1 MWKQIRDLGL
11 LDMGIMIV
19 LSMALTF
26 GLIMG
31 CGNPDTINK
40 SDQPKLKTSV
50 STVKIT
56 PEEDQS
62 ENVNSQKPSNNTV
75 STNSAP
81 VAFKIEK
88 FRYRSNPIQLSWWV
102 PIDQIANYTIFTCE
116 RGKKNGCLALY
127 EITCTSST
135 ICEAKDVEDTENFIT
150 LSVEQET
157 GQKVF
162 STYDTPNNNYLN
174 IGSFYLKIIAVSPS
188 DQKVARTL
196 YKKLRTI

>member
-19 LSMALTF
+19 FSMALTF

-31 CGNPDTINK
+31 CGNLNTKDK
-40 SDQPKLKTSV
+40 SDQSKLKTSAP
-50 STVKIT
+50 TAKIAL
-56 PEEDQS
+56 EEDQA
-62 ENVNSQKPSNNTV
+62 ENINLQKPSSNEGNSNNTV

-81 VAFKIEK
+81 VEFKIEK

-135 ICEAKDVEDTENFIT
+135 ICEAKD
-150 LSVEQET
+150 
-157 GQKVF
+157 
-162 STYDTPNNNYLN
+162 
-174 IGSFYLKIIAVSPS
+174 A
-188 DQKVARTL
+188 
-196 YKKLRTI
+196 